1 MNNRV
6 DYLSDRLV
14 NLRGKLKSVD
24 EVMPPTTA
32 PNGVTTV
39 PGKNSQQQRSAAV
52 ATPKAPAPV
61 AAANTQAQAQDRRF
75 EQTMQLYSDLE
86 SRLVRRCAQLE
97 CQIKMLQQQ
106 TVQLQNFNSRLEQC
120 RSKLSSVTLKDASD
134 MTPMALGEAYRTI
147 DRTRLEFFVLD
158 SEIEVV
164 TADGSRS
171 VPPPVTSTA
180 APEETFKTMLKKGA
194 ALALTVGVTVGAAV
208 IAAAL
213 IIYLSWR

>member
-52 ATPKAPAPV
+52 ATPKAPAPA

-86 SRLVRRCAQLE
+86 SRLVRRSAQLE

-147 DRTRLEFFVLD
+147 DRTRLEFFALD

-171 VPPPVTSTA
+171 VPSPVTSTD